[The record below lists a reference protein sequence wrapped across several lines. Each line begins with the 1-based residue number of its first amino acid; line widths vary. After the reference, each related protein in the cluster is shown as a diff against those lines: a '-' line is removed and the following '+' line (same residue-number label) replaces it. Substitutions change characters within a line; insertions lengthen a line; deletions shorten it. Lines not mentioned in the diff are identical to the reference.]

1 MALEFKLPD
10 VGEGTTEGEIVRWL
24 VNVGDTVQLDQ
35 PMIEVETDKAV
46 VELPA
51 PKAGVILA
59 RFGEEGQTVPVGTT
73 LVVIGNPN
81 EKPPT
86 ARAEEVLLPAAL
98 TAPADSVVG
107 TVSGD
112 GVQAAPATR
121 RLAREAGLDLS
132 KISGTGPRGRI
143 VPEDVRRAMAAAT
156 ESPASATPVATAEPD
171 RMPVVLKGI
180 RKRTA
185 EHMALSWQKI
195 PHVTVVEKLDASHLV
210 AFRSD
215 LKRVAVAK
223 GLANLTY
230 LPILTKIVAVAL
242 KEYPMFNARWDDDQL
257 FQYRAVHMGIAVDTP
272 EGLVVPVLRDAHDRG
287 ILDLARQLSELVGR
301 ARERKLVPE
310 ELTGSTITITG
321 GGSLGGLFA
330 TPIINYPEV
339 AIIGMYPMVTEG
351 VRVHDGW
358 EEHPMLHI
366 SLTFDH
372 RIADGVLASRFLG
385 AIKALLLE
393 PIGMLA
399 HLR

>member
-86 ARAEEVLLPAAL
+86 ARAEEVLLPS
-98 TAPADSVVG
+98 APSAPEDPAVEAG
-107 TVSGD
+107 RNE

-121 RLAREAGLDLS
+121 RLAREAGIDLN
-132 KISGTGPRGRI
+132 KVVGTGPRGRI
-143 VPEDVRRAMAAAT
+143 VPEDVRRAMAMAT
-156 ESPASATPVATAEPD
+156 EPLPPSTPSATAESD
-171 RMPVVLKGI
+171 RTLVVFKGI
-180 RKRTA
+180 RKKTA

-210 AFRSD
+210 AFRGE
-215 LKRVAVAK
+215 LKAVATAK

-230 LPILTKIVAVAL
+230 LPILSKIVAVAL
-242 KEYPMFNARWDDDQL
+242 QEYPVFNARWDGDQL
-257 FQYRAVHMGIAVDTP
+257 FHYRAVHMGFAVDTP
-272 EGLVVPVLRDAHDRG
+272 DGLVVPVLRDAHDRG
-287 ILDLARQLSELVGR
+287 ILDLARHLLELVGR
-301 ARERKLVPE
+301 ARERKLTPE

-339 AIIGMYPMVTEG
+339 AIIGMYPMVAEG
-351 VRVHDGW
+351 VQVRGVW

-385 AIKALLLE
+385 AIKALLLD

-399 HLR
+399 YLR

>member
-59 RFGEEGQTVPVGTT
+59 RFGDAGQTVPVGTT
-73 LVVIGNPN
+73 LVIIGNPN

-86 ARAEEVLLPAAL
+86 ARAEEVLLAAVSA
-98 TAPADSVVG
+98 APQDPTVGADH
-107 TVSGD
+107 TQ

-132 KISGTGPRGRI
+132 KIIGTGPRGRI
-143 VPEDVRRAMAAAT
+143 VPEDVRRAMTAVT
-156 ESPASATPVATAEPD
+156 ESVPPSIPDATTEPD
-171 RMPVVLKGI
+171 RTQVIFKGI
-180 RKRTA
+180 RKKTA

-210 AFRSD
+210 AFRGE
-215 LKRVAVAK
+215 LKAVATTK
-223 GLANLTY
+223 GMANLTY
-230 LPILTKIVAVAL
+230 LPILSKIVAVAL
-242 KEYPMFNARWDDDQL
+242 KEYPWFNARWDGEQL
-257 FQYRAVHMGIAVDTP
+257 FQYRAVHMGIAVDTS

-287 ILDLARQLSELVGR
+287 ILDLARHLAELVGR
-301 ARERKLVPE
+301 ARERKLSPE

-351 VRVHDGW
+351 VRVHGNW
-358 EEHPMLHI
+358 EERPMLHI

-385 AIKALLLE
+385 AIKALLLD

-399 HLR
+399 YLR